1 MKRLFS
7 ILLVLCLTLTFPAF
21 AADAPSPWAESEV
34 AEALER
40 DLVPDELQSAY
51 TSKITRAEFAKVA
64 LHYCAAAQ
72 RMSVSDFRSFLG
84 NSMIMEK
91 FPEMPQMYENPFTD
105 TDDFYIKD
113 AYTLGIV
120 NGRGDGTF
128 DPDSFITRQEAAVM
142 LTNACRSMGGSNPLA
157 EGTADFEATF
167 SDSEAIAPWA
177 LESAALMYQCGV
189 MNGTGPD
196 AFDPLGSYTREQCYA
211 TFLRLFHYAP
221 AERILF
227 TYEDGL
233 DQIFWGPKLHVLD
246 ELHTETFS
254 VYYGS
259 MGGLPH
265 GDSFCGLWILYRSG
279 GRQVI
284 LNGWSAE
291 PQDPLYRTNADFYD
305 LTLSDDEATL
315 TLKRDFEGETYT
327 YAVDIMSGKI
337 TEL

>member
-51 TSKITRAEFAKVA
+51 TSKITRSEFARVA
-64 LHYCAAAQ
+64 LYYCAAAQ
-72 RMSVSDFRSFLG
+72 RLSIGDFRSFYHSRTEEFSG
-84 NSMIMEK
+84 KPYTSES
-91 FPEMPQMYENPFTD
+91 PFTD

-128 DPDSFITRQEAAVM
+128 DPDSFISRQEAAVM
-142 LTNACRSMGGSNPLA
+142 LANAYRSMGGSAVLA

-167 SDSEAIAPWA
+167 SDSEALASWA

-291 PQDPLYRTNADFYD
+291 PTDPRYHMDGNFYD
-305 LTLSDDEATL
+305 LTLSDDEAAL
-315 TLKRDFEGETYT
+315 TLKRGFEGETYT